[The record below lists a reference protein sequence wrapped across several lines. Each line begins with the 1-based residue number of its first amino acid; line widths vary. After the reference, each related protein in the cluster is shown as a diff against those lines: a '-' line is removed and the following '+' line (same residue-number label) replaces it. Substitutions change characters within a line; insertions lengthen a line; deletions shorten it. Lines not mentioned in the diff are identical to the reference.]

1 MLGKLIKQ
9 SETGKCLVI
18 GTIMADRL
26 IIKQQKISV
35 WRSVKFQ
42 FAYIQ
47 KQGYVDNGAYIN
59 YTINENKATDR
70 RLVLRNMDYKRV
82 TAILSGPAVTFLCD
96 L

>member
-1 MLGKLIKQ
+1 MWITSLSMTNMKSTLIYNN
-9 SETGKCLVI
+9 
-18 GTIMADRL
+18 
-26 IIKQQKISV
+26 
-35 WRSVKFQ
+35 KFQ

-70 RLVLRNMDYKRV
+70 RLVLKNMDYKRV